1 MKKWI
6 ETITAI
12 VMAGFLMVAMV
23 GCGNQ
28 VPDQGVVQDAGK
40 DADAEIDEQ
49 MNLANEGKEGHEGK
63 QEEYTYRAPQT
74 RREGHEGRYGA
85 MSMGAKAARARA
97 PIRPWRHDIVL

>member
-6 ETITAI
+6 ETITAL

-49 MNLANEGKEGHEGK
+49 MNLANEGKEGQKPGK
-63 QEEYTYRAPQT
+63 
-74 RREGHEGRYGA
+74 GGDKGGGA
-85 MSMGAKAARARA
+85 NPGGGGED
-97 PIRPWRHDIVL
+97 PNNPNP